1 MKITIER
8 IAIAVLIIIL
18 IIFLLKDCS
27 RPSEEREADRKE
39 LYETE
44 IAILKA
50 DKTSIQARQDSLV
63 QKVVLR
69 ARRDSIEI
77 AVQDIR
83 IQALKSKL
91 ANQRPTVIEKIQADT
106 SVLSYVNTLEEVVTE
121 QQVQI
126 DTLKSQANFQRKINE
141 DLIITEITEDKI
153 EADMAIQ
160 TTMRIAELEKQRRKK
175 ERKSR
180 LAKVLIPVAA
190 VAGLLL
196 GSQL

>member
-1 MKITIER
+1 MKITVER
-8 IAIAVLIIIL
+8 IAILVLGIII
-18 IIFLLKDCS
+18 IVFLLRDCA
-27 RPSEEREADRKE
+27 RPSEQREADRKKM
-39 LYETE
+39 YETE

-50 DKTSIQARQDSLV
+50 DKASIQAIQDSLV

-69 ARRDSIEI
+69 ARKDSIEI
-77 AVQDIR
+77 AAQEIR
-83 IQALKSKL
+83 IQALKTKL
-91 ANQRPTVIEKIQADT
+91 ASQRPKVIEKIQADT
-106 SVLSYVNTLEEVVTE
+106 AVLSYVNTLEEVVTE

-126 DTLKSQANFQRKINE
+126 DTLKSVIQFQRKINE

-153 EADMAIQ
+153 EADLAIQ
-160 TTMRIAELEKQRRKK
+160 TTRRVAELEKLSKKK

-180 LAKVLIPVAA
+180 LAKVLIPVVA